1 MLESY
6 LVQLEPGGFGFGF
19 SLWVQVLGT
28 DYGFRLWVRVM
39 GSDWVR
45 IIGLDYGFGFLGEP

>member
-19 SLWVQVLGT
+19 KLWVQVLGM
-28 DYGFRLWVRVM
+28 DYGFRLWAPVM

-45 IIGLDYGFGFLGEP
+45 IIGLDYGFGF